1 MGKEKTQQ
9 REYAKLLYL
18 DTQHTYTIREIA
30 ERVGVRPNTVSMWIK
45 KYRWD
50 KLRKSLLTTRK
61 KLISDLYDQLEALN
75 RKIKSRDDK
84 APDPKEANTIAVIT
98 NSIKRLENETSAG
111 QIYEVMTDFL
121 EFLKQDHWDLYR
133 ELLPHA
139 DAYITHKL
147 NE

>member
-1 MGKEKTQQ
+1 MGKEKSQA
-9 REYAKLLYL
+9 RELAKLLYL
-18 DTQHTYTIREIA
+18 DTNQSLTIREIA
-30 ERVGVRPNTVSMWIK
+30 ERARVRPNTVSLWIK

-61 KLISDLYDQLEALN
+61 KIISDLYDQLEALN
-75 RKIKSRDDK
+75 NKIKSRENK
-84 APDPKEANTIAVIT
+84 TPDPKEANTIAVLT
-98 NSIKRLENETSAG
+98 SSIRKLETETSAG